1 MKTRDT
7 LKKVLVFLVLA
18 ALLAPVFLVKGA
30 VAAETKTYDVE
41 GFSVTVPA
49 AWEHTQTEMQM
60 KDLQIK
66 NLPKKAQN
74 GKFSL
79 HMFMD
84 GQEKG
89 MIAVSMDAGE
99 KISYKKMK
107 KRIHKELKKG
117 DLSSMMAGMSVSADI
132 KTRTIKT
139 NLGKGMKMTMTITQ
153 NHKQQGVDVYLLCK
167 GTKIFMMAGMGV
179 DCTSVIQS
187 VK

>member
-1 MKTRDT
+1 MKTRNI
-7 LKKVLVFLVLA
+7 LKRALVFLVLA

-30 VAAETKTYDVE
+30 AAAETKTYDVK

-66 NLPKKAQN
+66 NLPKEAQN
-74 GKFSL
+74 GEFSL

-89 MIAVSMDAGE
+89 MIAVSMDMRE
-99 KISYKKMK
+99 KINYKKMK
-107 KRIHKELKKG
+107 KRIDKELKKG
-117 DLSSMMAGMSVSADI
+117 DISSMMAGMSVSTDI
-132 KTRTIKT
+132 KTKTIKT
-139 NLGKGMKMTMTITQ
+139 DLGKGMKMTMTITQ
-153 NHKQQGVDVYLLCK
+153 NNKKQGVDVYLLCK
-167 GTKIFMMAGMGV
+167 GTKIFMMAGVGV
-179 DCTSVIQS
+179 DCSSVIQS